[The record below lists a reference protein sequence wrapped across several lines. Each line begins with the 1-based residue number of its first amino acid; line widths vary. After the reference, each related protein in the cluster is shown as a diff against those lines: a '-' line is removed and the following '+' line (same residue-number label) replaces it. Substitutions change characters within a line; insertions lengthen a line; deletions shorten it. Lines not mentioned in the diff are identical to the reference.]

1 MDGHLSWLKLFLPS
15 DHRPSCSKPPEMLHT
30 DRCSSRFPITVSVN
44 KNPAEKLGQFD
55 SSECHVKV
63 VLTVCSFCCC
73 DQQESL
79 HLTCVMCSRWTN
91 WHLPAVN
98 LMFLPHLC
106 HVCKVLLL
114 FIGLCVFSG
123 SSDWSR
129 VDIQSHAAGG
139 WVHSLT
145 HSLSTNTSGFLKK
158 SPSGQNKTFPP
169 VIHWAKYW
177 ERSVVFARPLLDLL
191 LLQSGAAWE
200 VTAARPHDRSHSD
213 NPLLYRVA

>member
-1 MDGHLSWLKLFLPS
+1 MSRSFWQFALSAVV
-15 DHRPSCSKPPEMLHT
+15 T
-30 DRCSSRFPITVSVN
+30 SRS
-44 KNPAEKLGQFD
+44 
-55 SSECHVKV
+55 
-63 VLTVCSFCCC
+63 
-73 DQQESL
+73 
-79 HLTCVMCSRWTN
+79 
-91 WHLPAVN
+91 
-98 LMFLPHLC
+98 
-106 HVCKVLLL
+106 L
-114 FIGLCVFSG
+114 FIWPVWCVLAGQTGICRLLIWCFCPTCAMFAKSFYRLLG
-123 SSDWSR
+123 CVCSDWSR